1 MIFFFFGYNF
11 IEKRKQ
17 QVVEE
22 HSNVSFCGAYNT
34 PVCQP
39 PNPYSYIGFTSAN
52 LYGQSYSPWTMHSQA
67 YI

>member
-1 MIFFFFGYNF
+1 MIFFMYNF

-17 QVVEE
+17 EVVEE
-22 HSNVSFCGAYNT
+22 HSNVSFGDAYNT

-39 PNPYSYIGFTSAN
+39 PNPYSYTGFTSAN
-52 LYGQSYSPWTMHSQA
+52 LYGQSYSPWTMHSQV